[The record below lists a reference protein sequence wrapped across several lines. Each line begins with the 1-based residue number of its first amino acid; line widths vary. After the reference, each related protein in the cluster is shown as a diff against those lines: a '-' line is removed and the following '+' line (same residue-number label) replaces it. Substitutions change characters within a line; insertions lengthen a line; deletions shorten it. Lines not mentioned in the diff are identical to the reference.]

1 MPSDRGDRGPGSG
14 PIRGGRGYHPGP
26 GRRGAPQ
33 RGEIEPISPRAAQRA
48 REQRERAEREANQSF
63 MSRRVFIGL
72 VFAAGTLAAT
82 GKLLDYQV
90 FNRERY
96 VTEADYRRVDK
107 QTLFALRGTIYDRN
121 GNILASSE
129 ECSNVY
135 VNPQLVTNVNK
146 AVSAL
151 VSVLGVDEKACRK
164 LVADTSTSFN
174 YIQRKVDQED
184 ADKLSKMGIA
194 GIEFEPT
201 VKRVYPNQSLASQV
215 LGAINDEN
223 KGLLGL
229 ELYYEDILQGENGSI
244 QRERARDGSY
254 IAGGA
259 YTKVPAKNGTDIM
272 TSLDITIQK
281 AAEEAIAKA
290 VEDTGAK
297 YGSAVAIDP
306 ITGEIFAACSY
317 PTFDQENLAEA
328 KSENLNLRIVT
339 DAYEPGSVFKT
350 FVVGGALEDGV
361 ITTDTVFNV
370 PAVVKAGDD
379 NVRDSDQRGAAM
391 DMDAREILRRSS
403 NTGMVLIGKKMGAKK
418 FAANIK
424 RFCFGTIT
432 GVDFPGETKGL
443 VKSLDEYDGA
453 SVGAMSFGQ
462 SLAVTPVQVLRAASG
477 LANGG
482 VMSVPHFLTAKH
494 GEEVDWSSK
503 QKTCIEAAHAD
514 EVVSMMETVVES
526 GTGTG
531 AQIPGYRIAGK
542 TGTAERAGDAGYEAG
557 NNMASFL
564 GFTSPENPRAMVYIT
579 LDGTA
584 ATSHLALEPFKTV
597 MQSCIDVLGIQ
608 TDA

>member
-1 MPSDRGDRGPGSG
+1 M
-14 PIRGGRGYHPGP
+14 
-26 GRRGAPQ
+26 
-33 RGEIEPISPRAAQRA
+33 
-48 REQRERAEREANQSF
+48 
-63 MSRRVFIGL
+63 
-72 VFAAGTLAAT
+72 
-82 GKLLDYQV
+82 
-90 FNRERY
+90 
-96 VTEADYRRVDK
+96 
-107 QTLFALRGTIYDRN
+107 
-121 GNILASSE
+121 
-129 ECSNVY
+129 
-135 VNPQLVTNVNK
+135 
-146 AVSAL
+146 
-151 VSVLGVDEKACRK
+151 
-164 LVADTSTSFN
+164 
-174 YIQRKVDQED
+174 
-184 ADKLSKMGIA
+184 
-194 GIEFEPT
+194 
-201 VKRVYPNQSLASQV
+201 
-215 LGAINDEN
+215 
-223 KGLLGL
+223 
-229 ELYYEDILQGENGSI
+229 
-244 QRERARDGSY
+244 
-254 IAGGA
+254 
-259 YTKVPAKNGTDIM
+259 
-272 TSLDITIQK
+272 
-281 AAEEAIAKA
+281 
-290 VEDTGAK
+290 
-297 YGSAVAIDP
+297 
-306 ITGEIFAACSY
+306 
-317 PTFDQENLAEA
+317 
-328 KSENLNLRIVT
+328 NLRIVT

-418 FAANIK
+418 FAASIK

-482 VMSVPHFLTAKH
+482 VMSIPHFLTAKH

-542 TGTAERAGDAGYEAG
+542 TGTAERAGDAGYVAG
-557 NNMASFL
+557 HNMASFL